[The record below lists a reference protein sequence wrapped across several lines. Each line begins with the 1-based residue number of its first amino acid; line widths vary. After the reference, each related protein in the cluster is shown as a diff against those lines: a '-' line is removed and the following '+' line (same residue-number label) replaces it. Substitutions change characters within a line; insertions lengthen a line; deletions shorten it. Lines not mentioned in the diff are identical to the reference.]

1 MKKKNLKLIVST
13 ILISMLS
20 IALVS
25 CSNGGSGEGQS
36 LVISGSSALLPL
48 MEVSIESFNEE
59 KSEVAINAQAGG
71 SGTGLTQVSE
81 GTVDIGNSD
90 VAAEDKLDE
99 AAAKELTDNKVVAQG
114 FAVVVSKDLGVDNLT
129 KEELKGVFS
138 GKIKNWS
145 EVGGPNKEIF
155 VIHRPASS
163 GTRGTFTTTILDGDK
178 SLEDDSIGAT
188 QDSNGAVLT
197 AMGQNEGGI
206 SYLALSYLNSDDA
219 KSKILKVS
227 IDGVEAEKENIITGK
242 YPFWS
247 WGHMYTKGETKDISK
262 EFIEFIMSDEN
273 KENVEKL
280 GFISGS
286 EMKIQD

>member
-1 MKKKNLKLIVST
+1 MKKNLKLILST
-13 ILISMLS
+13 IVISMVS

-25 CSNGGSGEGQS
+25 CGNGGMEDEQS

-59 KSEVAINAQAGG
+59 NPEAIINAQAGG

-90 VAAEDKLDE
+90 IVAEEKLE
-99 AAAKELTDNKVVAQG
+99 EVAAKELTDNKVVAQG
-114 FAVVVSKDLGVDNLT
+114 FAVIVSKGLGVDDLT
-129 KEELKGVFS
+129 KEELKGIFS
-138 GKIKNWS
+138 GEIKNWGD
-145 EVGGPNKEIF
+145 VGGPDKEIF

-163 GTRGTFTTTILDGDK
+163 GTRATFTKTILDGNK

-197 AMGQNEGGI
+197 AMGQSEGGI
-206 SYLALSYLNSDDA
+206 SYIALSYINSED
-219 KSKILKVS
+219 SKTKISKVS
-227 IDGVEAEKENIITGK
+227 IDGIKAEKENIKTGK

-247 WGHMYTKGETKDISK
+247 WGHMYTKGETKGLSK
-262 EFIEFIMSDEN
+262 EFIEFIMSDKN
-273 KENVEKL
+273 KNNVEEL

-286 EMKIQD
+286 EMEAE